1 MLNIQ
6 FFNKIDIQHTISRS
20 FQDLQNLRQC
30 GVNDIIST
38 IYLPIQVKEPGTAR
52 DLYDWLLNAEVK
64 RGSEAG
70 VNIHP
75 AIGIHPKMVP
85 SDTKVLDGALNYLE
99 LALKTKKAIAIGET
113 GLHHGTPE
121 EFISFKRHLELAHQY
136 NLPVIIHTPR
146 EQKAELTKVIMK
158 EIQKHKIE
166 RALIDHTTNEN
177 IAIIL
182 QDSRRNIKAGIS
194 IQKSNLSNSDAIL
207 LYKNYS
213 YENRY
218 VLNSNAGNGPGDV
231 LSVIKSI
238 EEFEKAGFKS
248 RIMKKL
254 CYDNALDIFGGIL
267 REHIP

>member
-1 MLNIQ
+1 M
-6 FFNKIDIQHTISRS
+6 HTVSRS
-20 FQDLQNLRQC
+20 FQDLQTLKHC
-30 GVNDIIST
+30 GVNDIVST
-38 IYLPIQVKEPGTAR
+38 LYLPIQVKGTAR

-64 RGSEAG
+64 RGLAAG

-75 AIGIHPKMVP
+75 AIGIHPMMVP
-85 SDTKVLDGALNYLE
+85 ADAKILDGALHYLE
-99 LALKTKKAIAIGET
+99 VALKTKKAMAVGET

-121 EFISFKRHLELAHQY
+121 EFISFKRHLELARQY

-158 EIQKHKIE
+158 EIRKHKIE
-166 RALIDHTTNEN
+166 RALIDHITKEN
-177 IAIIL
+177 ISIVL
-182 QDSRRNIKAGIS
+182 QDPRRNIKLGVS
-194 IQKSNLSNSDAIL
+194 IQASNLSIKDAIL

-218 VLNSNAGNGPGDV
+218 VLNSNAGSGPGDI

-248 RIMKKL
+248 RILKKL
-254 CYDNALDIFGGIL
+254 SYDNALDIFGGIL
-267 REHIP
+267 RESFS

>member
-1 MLNIQ
+1 MPKIQ
-6 FFNKIDIQHTISRS
+6 FFNKVDIMHTVSRS
-20 FQDLQNLRQC
+20 FQDLQTLKHC
-30 GVNDIIST
+30 GVIDIIST
-38 IYLPIQVKEPGTAR
+38 MYLPIQVKQPGTAR
-52 DLYDWLLNAEVK
+52 DLFDWLLDAEIK
-64 RGSEAG
+64 RGAMAG

-75 AIGIHPKMVP
+75 ALGIHPMMVP
-85 SDTKVLDGALNYLE
+85 SDTKVLDGALQYLE
-99 LALKTKKAIAIGET
+99 SALKTKKAIAVGET

-136 NLPVIIHTPR
+136 NLPAIIHTPR

-158 EIQKHKIE
+158 ELRKHKVE
-166 RALIDHTTNEN
+166 RALIDHATKEN

-182 QDSRRNIKAGIS
+182 QDPRRNVKIGVSIS
-194 IQKSNLSNSDAIL
+194 KSNLSKKDAIL

-218 VLNSNAGNGPGDV
+218 ILNSNAGSGPGDM

-238 EEFEKAGFKS
+238 EEFEKAGFRS
-248 RIMKKL
+248 RILQKL

-267 REHIP
+267 RESSL